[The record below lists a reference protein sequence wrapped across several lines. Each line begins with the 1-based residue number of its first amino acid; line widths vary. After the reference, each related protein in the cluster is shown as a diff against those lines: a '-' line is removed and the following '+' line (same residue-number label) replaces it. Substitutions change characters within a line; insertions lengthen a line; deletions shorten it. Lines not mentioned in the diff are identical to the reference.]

1 MVGMDRAAIPAEP
14 RGRGWRDAGADV
26 AGLAGE
32 SGGWSAETRRDGEC
46 FVVGDEM
53 IDGQHVTAR
62 HGFGEHVAFA
72 GSARAAAGYSTGG
85 VCRRASGCGAAARW
99 NGKGFAKRGDCGFA
113 ASEHFGAEEADI
125 YAAVG
130 RVAPRPAAATVG
142 DEPCRTCAWFAA
154 ASSRRRRTAGVERLS
169 CGQRFSRAAVVDLR
183 AG

>member
-1 MVGMDRAAIPAEP
+1 MVGMDRAAIPGEH

-32 SGGWSAETRRDGEC
+32 SGGWSAETRRDGEG

-53 IDGQHVTAR
+53 LYGQHVTAR

-99 NGKGFAKRGDCGFA
+99 KGNGFAKRGDRGFVVSNHCGA
-113 ASEHFGAEEADI
+113 QTAE
-125 YAAVG
+125 
-130 RVAPRPAAATVG
+130 
-142 DEPCRTCAWFAA
+142 
-154 ASSRRRRTAGVERLS
+154 
-169 CGQRFSRAAVVDLR
+169 
-183 AG
+183 